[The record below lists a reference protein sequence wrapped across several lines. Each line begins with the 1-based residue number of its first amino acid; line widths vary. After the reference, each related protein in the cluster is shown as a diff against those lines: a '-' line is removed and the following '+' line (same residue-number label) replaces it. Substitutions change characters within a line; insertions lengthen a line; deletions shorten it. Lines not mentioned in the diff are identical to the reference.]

1 MVNLNNGLLYEFG
14 LDESDF
20 RNVSKFKEK
29 IQEID
34 ETFDLILIME
44 HFNEA
49 MVILKHVLCWSYD
62 DLANFRL
69 NVHDNSTKTV
79 ISEKARNRLK
89 TWLEPSYEFYNY
101 FKVYNHDI
109 LPFCFVEQT
118 DRANKIHI
126 YFRPN
131 FKTKS
136 KTLVKTK

>member
-49 MVILKHVLCWSYD
+49 MVLLKYVLCWSYD

-79 ISEKARNRLK
+79 ISEKARKRLK
-89 TWLEPSYEFYNY
+89 TWLEPSYKFYEY
-101 FKVYNHDI
+101 FKVCI
-109 LPFCFVEQT
+109 
-118 DRANKIHI
+118 
-126 YFRPN
+126 
-131 FKTKS
+131 
-136 KTLVKTK
+136 